1 MNVGPAP
8 ESGRVTDVNVVVKS
22 PNPKAS
28 IGVVLN
34 NRANKSLCL
43 LELTADKN
51 TLLFCLQGDKRRDIA
66 SVPNVAKLDG
76 SDRIRVVE
84 LPGAARFIVNGQKIG
99 DVRDE
104 PATGSQIGI
113 MAYDVGTFGIA
124 DFAVTAGEADA
135 AGAGRG
141 RPARARW
148 WRWER
153 RQRRWRR
160 GGQPAQAARR
170 RRFALTGRG
179 PVSALRRRQH
189 AYRVGVR
196 RHHAQHLPARVR
208 PRADRRTGAAL
219 DRR

>member
-1 MNVGPAP
+1 M
-8 ESGRVTDVNVVVKS
+8 
-22 PNPKAS
+22 
-28 IGVVLN
+28 VLN

-135 AGAGRG
+135 KPAPAAGGL
-141 RPARARW
+141 PARGGGGG
-148 WRWER
+148 ER

-160 GGQPAQAARR
+160 GGQPAQAAGG
-170 RRFALTGRG
+170 ADSPLRG
-179 PVSALRRRQH
+179 GARIRASAATTCASCRCTS
-189 AYRVGVR
+189 ASC
-196 RHHAQHLPARVR
+196 
-208 PRADRRTGAAL
+208 AASSCTSSAT
-219 DRR
+219 R